1 MLSPSAPAEEVCP
14 VGDELLADMYKADE
28 SQLHDLVATVV
39 PEITASL
46 ALFCYRRSHPHDR
59 GLAIAASC
67 DEGDLVRIEGHWRNS
82 VRKVQ
87 KSADAERRAPL
98 RRPRMITL
106 ATGPLRTFAPDD
118 EPDEEAS

>member
-67 DEGDLVRIEGHWRNS
+67 DEGDLVRIEGPLEEFCSQGPEKR
-82 VRKVQ
+82 R
-87 KSADAERRAPL
+87 RRAS
-98 RRPRMITL
+98 RPTTSPANDHTRDWSS
-106 ATGPLRTFAPDD
+106 PNVCPR
-118 EPDEEAS
+118 